1 VVFGSAFCESGERSE
16 PDEVK
21 RWVYNLYGLTDEETE
36 IVKEAVGD

>member
-1 VVFGSAFCESGERSE
+1 LVQLFARRVAPP

>member
-1 VVFGSAFCESGERSE
+1 MFLIQLFASRVSASE

-21 RWVYNLYGLTDEETE
+21 RWE